1 MNVGLNMYQMSWI
14 VDTNL
19 HIHAPIIDSEQAV
32 LEKATR
38 HANLFGNNGVLVDV
52 KKVGSVERC
61 SCGSKEE
68 TNFYW
73 VILYHFEV

>member
-1 MNVGLNMYQMSWI
+1 MSWI

-19 HIHAPIIDSEQAV
+19 HIHAPITDSEQAV

-38 HANLFGNNGVLVDV
+38 HARMFGNSQVLVDV
-52 KKVGSVERC
+52 KLERSVEGC
-61 SCGSKEE
+61 SCGSVGP

-73 VILYHFEV
+73 VILHHYETGNN